1 MNRIQYEK
9 PPAAESSSTDQRQK
23 LVLNEL
29 TDESAEW
36 NIFPA
41 ELYGCLCHKSE
52 RDDSAKRQDRSCRD
66 KF

>member
-1 MNRIQYEK
+1 MNEIQYEK
-9 PPAAESSSTDQRQK
+9 PPPDSSSTDQRQK
-23 LVLNEL
+23 LVLNER

-36 NIFPA
+36 NTFPA

-52 RDDSAKRQDRSCRD
+52 HDDSVATGPALPN

>member
-23 LVLNEL
+23 FVLNEF

-36 NIFPA
+36 NTI
-41 ELYGCLCHKSE
+41 S
-52 RDDSAKRQDRSCRD
+52 R
-66 KF
+66 

>member
-1 MNRIQYEK
+1 MNGIQYEK
-9 PPAAESSSTDQRQK
+9 PPGAESPSSDQRQK
-23 LVLNEL
+23 LVLKEL

-36 NIFPA
+36 NTFPT

-52 RDDSAKRQDRSCRD
+52 RDDSATAGPELPN